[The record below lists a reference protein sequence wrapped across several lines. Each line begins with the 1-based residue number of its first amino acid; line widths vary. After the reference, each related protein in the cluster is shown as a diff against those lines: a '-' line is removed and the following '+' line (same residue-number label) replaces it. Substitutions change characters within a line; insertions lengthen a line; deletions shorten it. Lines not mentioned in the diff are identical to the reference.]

1 MNIEIKRDYYLEQLI
16 SRMDN
21 GLIKIVTGIRRC
33 GKSYLLRTLFKKY
46 LLEQGVSEDHIIEMA
61 FDLYDNIEFR
71 NPKVFYPW
79 VKEKLQD
86 GEKYYIL
93 LDEVQMLD
101 EFVSVL
107 NGLADKKNCDVFVTG
122 SNAKFLSRDIVT
134 EFGGRSDE
142 IHMYPLSF
150 SEFMSAYDG
159 HYYDGW
165 NEYITYGGIPIVVLA
180 DTDEQKM
187 ALLDNLFKETYI
199 RDIVVR
205 NKIRNVG
212 EMEMLLNILSSA
224 IGSLTNPNKLQKTF
238 KSVNQS
244 KITATTITK
253 YIEYLEDSFLI
264 EEAKRFD
271 IRGKS
276 YIGTPMKYYFMDM
289 GLRNARLNFRQME
302 VTHSMEN
309 VIYNELRKRGYSVDV
324 GNIMI
329 VEPGKNGKTVKKQLE
344 VDFVCCKG
352 SKKYYIQS
360 AYSLETEEKMIQ
372 EIRPFT
378 KINDFFKKIVITSNT
393 PKPFYNDDGILI
405 MSVFD
410 FLLKQESL
418 EL

>member
-1 MNIEIKRDYYLEQLI
+1 MNIEINRDYYLEQLI

-244 KITATTITK
+244 KIIATTITK

-344 VDFVCCKG
+344 VDFVCSKG

>member
-46 LLEQGVSEDHIIEMA
+46 LLEQGVSEDRIIEMA

-187 ALLDNLFKETYI
+187 ALLDSLFKETYI

-212 EMEMLLNILSSA
+212 EMERLLNILSSA

-344 VDFVCCKG
+344 VDFVCSKG

-410 FLLKQESL
+410 FLLKQEAL